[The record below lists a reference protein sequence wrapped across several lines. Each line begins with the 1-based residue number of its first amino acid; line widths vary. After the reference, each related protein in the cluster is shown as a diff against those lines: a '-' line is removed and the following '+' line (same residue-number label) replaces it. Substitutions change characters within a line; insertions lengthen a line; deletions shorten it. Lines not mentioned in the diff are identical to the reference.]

1 MLLKETPKRENVSLS
16 DTKRTLLFLP
26 LRSLGLISNAY
37 CLRYFHG
44 SYISEPDDDRI
55 VSHDALRFMLYYHC
69 VRDISSLLRR
79 GSHAEDD
86 GKRETAG
93 ASLLSFPFPSC
104 PARSLFFFSPA
115 SPQHKEASAE
125 ERVTYNNQ

>member
-1 MLLKETPKRENVSLS
+1 MLS
-16 DTKRTLLFLP
+16 DTKRMLLFLP

-69 VRDISSLLRR
+69 VRDISSLLLRGLFVLWGGWGEKKERARGARWEGEREKR
-79 GSHAEDD
+79 GS
-86 GKRETAG
+86 RR
-93 ASLLSFPFPSC
+93 FPLPIVLR
-104 PARSLFFFSPA
+104 AR
-115 SPQHKEASAE
+115 ASAE
-125 ERVTYNNQ
+125 ERGYVTYAVII